1 MDWPLT
7 GKETVSPLQN
17 GEAWIDYETKVVHEY
32 HQVWHSVGV
41 LRARYTV
48 LNKMSLQPTSPHKM
62 KTFNRVIL
70 LDAKSLQ
77 QKG

>member
-32 HQVWHSVGV
+32 HQVWHSVGGTESQI
-41 LRARYTV
+41 YC
-48 LNKMSLQPTSPHKM
+48 PE
-62 KTFNRVIL
+62 
-70 LDAKSLQ
+70 
-77 QKG
+77 